1 MRSLVQPPTQSRVSF
16 ELRSDYLVFIRSH
29 PKTSKEADC
38 TASLGQ
44 LFHWLTVVMV
54 TNNGPFTEWV
64 MCRIWYMNDIS
75 WKTNSFLILFTWLKN
90 ATLKTPQVSLKYIS
104 IFKAFKNK
112 QSNKQTTS
120 TKTQEESTQLMVKSC
135 LDSDYFQNLIWWSST
150 VLPEKH
156 GISTGQKKHQAGF
169 RKSTRIVQAVHPM

>member
-112 QSNKQTTS
+112 QSNKQTNNINKNTRGIDTS
-120 TKTQEESTQLMVKSC
+120 DGEE
-135 LDSDYFQNLIWWSST
+135 
-150 VLPEKH
+150 LPW
-156 GISTGQKKHQAGF
+156 
-169 RKSTRIVQAVHPM
+169 